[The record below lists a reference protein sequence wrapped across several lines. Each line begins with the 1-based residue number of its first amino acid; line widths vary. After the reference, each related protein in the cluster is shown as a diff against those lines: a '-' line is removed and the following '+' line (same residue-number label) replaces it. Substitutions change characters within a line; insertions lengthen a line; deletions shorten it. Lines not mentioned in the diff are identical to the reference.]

1 MWNWAVIDSPKP
13 HSHLPIF
20 AHKGLGE
27 GLARAYGKNV
37 SYESFS
43 LIFRKSFDTRA
54 YIELSKYGNKNNL
67 KKNIFFQNSNNQQ
80 IPSLFRCAS
89 PFEMDG
95 KIQKQ
100 KKWKKRVWVKSVN
113 QNRLEL
119 GVLQLRSCW
128 QESLTLHL

>member
-1 MWNWAVIDSPKP
+1 MKLGCKVCGDGLDIRLIDSPKP

-54 YIELSKYGNKNNL
+54 YIEPSKYGNKNNL

-100 KKWKKRVWVKSVN
+100 KK
-113 QNRLEL
+113 
-119 GVLQLRSCW
+119 
-128 QESLTLHL
+128 